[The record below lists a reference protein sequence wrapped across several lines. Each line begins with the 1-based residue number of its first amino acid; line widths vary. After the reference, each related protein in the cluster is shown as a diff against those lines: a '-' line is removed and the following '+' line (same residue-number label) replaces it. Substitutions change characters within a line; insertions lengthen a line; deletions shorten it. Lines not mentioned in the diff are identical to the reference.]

1 MSQATESDLIG
12 RMFAAFDAK
21 EVSTLAELVTDDV
34 RLRLGNA
41 PTAQGKSAFV
51 AAVNAFLGSVAGFR
65 HEILNLWRDGQSVIA
80 ELDVHYTRLDGG
92 EVTLPCCNVFK
103 LRDGL
108 ISGYR
113 SYMDANP
120 VYE

>member
-12 RMFAAFDAK
+12 RMFAAFNAK

-41 PTAQGKSAFV
+41 PTAEGKLAFV
-51 AAVNAFLGSVAGFR
+51 VAVKAFLGSVAGFR
-65 HEILNLWRDGQSVIA
+65 HAILNLWRDGQTVIA

-92 EVTLPCCNVFK
+92 EVTLPCCNAFK
-103 LRDGL
+103 LGDGL
-108 ISGYR
+108 ISEYR
-113 SYMDANP
+113 SYMDATP